1 VSRLA
6 GNSVKARL
14 TQSTDSDLTP
24 ACVTV
29 APRQSGQCTAYAYWA
44 NSCRSW
50 SWSCAILYWTGCS
63 RRDDRLVLSIEALS
77 AIDKGSE
84 FLAILAVIEHLVEGI
99 DLDSDAGH
107 SLASLPWCGRAL
119 EERSVLFLEGH

>member
-1 VSRLA
+1 MHTGPTAA
-6 GNSVKARL
+6 GAGAGTARSC
-14 TQSTDSDLTP
+14 TGPVVVGGTIDSL
-24 ACVTV
+24 
-29 APRQSGQCTAYAYWA
+29 
-44 NSCRSW
+44 
-50 SWSCAILYWTGCS
+50 
-63 RRDDRLVLSIEALS
+63 RRSIEALS